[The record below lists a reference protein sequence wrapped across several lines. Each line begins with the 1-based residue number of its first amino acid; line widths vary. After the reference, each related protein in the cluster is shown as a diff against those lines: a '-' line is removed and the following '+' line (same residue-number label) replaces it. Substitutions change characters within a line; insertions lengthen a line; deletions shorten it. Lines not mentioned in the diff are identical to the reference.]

1 MPNWLLKIVCLLVAA
16 GGAFAAEHF
25 DILWPFAI
33 TALALHRYYVIETL
47 EMVVIG
53 CQAAIHNEMF
63 EQAEIEMADERDIIP
78 EARAVLDSDTF
89 RQRMHRFG
97 DN

>member
-63 EQAEIEMADERDIIP
+63 EQAVIEHADERDIVP
-78 EARAVLDSDTF
+78 EERAILNSSLF
-89 RQRMHRFG
+89 RDRMHRF
-97 DN
+97 DEQ

>member
-1 MPNWLLKIVCLLVAA
+1 MPNWFLKLACLLVAA
-16 GGAFAAEHF
+16 AAAFAAEHF
-25 DILWPFAI
+25 GLVWPFII

-53 CQAAIHNEMF
+53 CQAAIHAEMF
-63 EQAEIEMADERDIIP
+63 EQAVIDQADERDFISDRP
-78 EARAVLDSDTF
+78 VLDSATF
-89 RQRMHRFG
+89 RDRLHRFG